1 MIYRIASW
9 AGIAI
14 GVAGVIAAYTERWP
28 VALGLGL
35 LAAVCAGLGLCG
47 PRE

>member
-9 AGIAI
+9 AGIAL
-14 GVAGVIAAYTERWP
+14 GVAGVTAYTERWP

-35 LAAVCAGLGLCG
+35 LAAVCAGLGLWG